1 MKLKRIFTLALTGAL
16 VFSSSTIV
24 FAAESDYS
32 NYKQNIE
39 ISNEQI
45 SSEINMNTLDLT
57 QPIKITKEQVKDN
70 GEVVI
75 VTSEFKPN
83 KNYNSNIL
91 SRGTVTGTASVGSWK
106 TTVSNIA
113 GSMSFEYDL
122 SKSGSNWKISNA
134 RNFSLSVVLSTIS
147 NKSLTINRSTSTA
160 SFPAEVYA
168 NADINVLD
176 TTWGSGATVNAWIKV
191 TVSNSGVITTTHN

>member
-1 MKLKRIFTLALTGAL
+1 
-16 VFSSSTIV
+16 
-24 FAAESDYS
+24 
-32 NYKQNIE
+32 
-39 ISNEQI
+39 
-45 SSEINMNTLDLT
+45 MNTLDLT
-57 QPIKITKEQVKDN
+57 HPITITKEQVKDN

-75 VTSEFKPN
+75 ITSEYTPN
-83 KNYNSNIL
+83 KHYNSNIL
-91 SRGTVTGTASVGSWK
+91 SRGTGTASVGSWK

-122 SKSGSNWKISNA
+122 SKSGSSWKISNA

-147 NKSLTINRSTSTA
+147 NKYLTINRSTSTA

>member
-1 MKLKRIFTLALTGAL
+1 MKLKRIFTLALVGAL
-16 VFSSSTIV
+16 AFSFTT
-24 FAAESDYS
+24 FAAESDHSTYD
-32 NYKQNIE
+32 QNIE
-39 ISNEQI
+39 ISNDQI
-45 SSEINMNTLDLT
+45 SKIDMNKLDLAL
-57 QPIKITKEQVKDN
+57 PITITKEQTKDN

-75 VTSEFKPN
+75 ITSKYTPN

-91 SRGTVTGTASVGSWK
+91 LKDTTGNATVGSWK

-122 SKSGSNWKISNA
+122 SKSGSSWKISNA

-160 SFPAEVYA
+160 SYPAEVYA